1 MANPNKAKAE
11 SGIMRWVDDRFP
23 ATQMMQDH
31 LTKYYAPKNFNFFY
45 IFGVLALLVLVNQ
58 ILTGVWLTMSFN
70 PSAEGAF
77 ASVEYIMRDVE
88 WGWLIR
94 YMHTTGHPPSS
105 WSSICICSAGCF
117 MVPTKRH
124 VSWCGFLVWPSI
136 FC

>member
-70 PSAEGAF
+70 PSAEGCLLYT
-77 ASVEYIMRDVE
+77 SPSPRD
-88 WGWLIR
+88 R
-94 YMHTTGHPPSS
+94 TRSRMPSS
-105 WSSICICSAGCF
+105 A
-117 MVPTKRH
+117 
-124 VSWCGFLVWPSI
+124 
-136 FC
+136 